1 MNLRRTL
8 IGAVIAVF
16 CIAAIVVS
24 RQSQAI
30 TTADFGSIPVVSR
43 PYASHLTPL
52 TTTWYCPGV
61 PTSDD
66 TVGGDIV
73 IANVTDIARNGSITL
88 LGTDGAQPITQPITV
103 PPRDSL
109 VFDVDAAMTPSFVSS
124 YVSAFVELDGGEG
137 MVEQRAIHPA
147 GDAVAS
153 CTTQTSTT
161 WYFADGFT
169 ASSSIEQLILTNP
182 MAATANVDITFV
194 TADRVANPP
203 AFQGRSIAPRSV
215 QAISIAESGLRS
227 ESVIA
232 VKVTTTAGRI
242 IVGRAQHYLGGGRS
256 GFTLTLGSP
265 VVSDQLWFS
274 NGVNDTGVT
283 EQYLLYNPTDQAAS
297 VDVLV
302 LGIGIPEDFVEPEP
316 ISIPAGRVAT
326 FDMSSVVGLPEG
338 PHAMVFSTLAQPA
351 IVAERVLTE
360 PTENGVSTS
369 VVMGMTS
376 EYVVTRWFVPIGVDA
391 ATDDALVV
399 QNLDGV
405 DATVTVKAVG
415 PAGAVAVTGL
425 EAVEL
430 PSSAIIRIP
439 LTDSSVFGQA
449 LVVESTQR
457 IFVERRLPRGH
468 DLDGRSGAWALPECG
483 QCNFS
488 SPAS

>member
-1 MNLRRTL
+1 MNVRRTL
-8 IGAVIAVF
+8 IGAAIAIV
-16 CIAAIVVS
+16 CIAAVVVS

-30 TTADFGSIPVVSR
+30 TTADFGSVAVVSR
-43 PYASHLTPL
+43 PYASHLSPL

-61 PTSDD
+61 PAGDD
-66 TVGGDIV
+66 SVGGEVV
-73 IANVTDIARNGSITL
+73 IANVTDVARNGSITL
-88 LGTDGAQPITQPITV
+88 LGTDVMQPITESITV
-103 PPRDSL
+103 PPRDTL
-109 VFDVDAAMTPSFVSS
+109 VFDVDEAATAT

-153 CTTQTSTT
+153 CATQTSST

-169 ASSSIEQLILTNP
+169 VSNSIEQLILTNP
-182 MAATANVDITFV
+182 TADTANLDITFV
-194 TADRVANPP
+194 TAERIANPP

-256 GFTLTLGSP
+256 GFTLSLGSS
-265 VVSDQLWFS
+265 VVSDQLWFA
-274 NGVNDTGVT
+274 NGAKQTGVS
-283 EQYLLYNPTDQAAS
+283 EQYVLYNPTEQTVS

-302 LGIGIPEDFVEPEP
+302 LGIGLPEGFVEPEP
-316 ISIPAGRVAT
+316 VSIAAGRVAT
-326 FDMSSVVGLPEG
+326 FDTSTIVGLPDG
-338 PHAMVFSTLAQPA
+338 AHAMVFSTLAQPA

-360 PTENGVSTS
+360 PTDAGVSTS
-369 VVMGMTS
+369 VVLGMTA
-376 EYVVTRWFVPIGVDA
+376 EYVVTRWYVPIGVDQ
-391 ATDDALVV
+391 ATEDALVI
-399 QNLDGV
+399 QNLDGL

-415 PAGAVAVTGL
+415 PAGAVAVPGL
-425 EAVEL
+425 EAVSL
-430 PSSAIIRIP
+430 PSSAVISID
-439 LTDSSVFGQA
+439 LTDPSTFGQA

-468 DLDGRSGAWALPECG
+468 DLEGRSGSWALPECG

-488 SPAS
+488 LPGS